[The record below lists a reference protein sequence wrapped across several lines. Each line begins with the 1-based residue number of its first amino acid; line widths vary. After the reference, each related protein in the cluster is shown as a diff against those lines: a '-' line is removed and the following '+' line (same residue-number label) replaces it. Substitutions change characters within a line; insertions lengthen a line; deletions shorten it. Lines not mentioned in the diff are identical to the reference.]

1 MHTASMEKPNDN
13 KAGSDPPPTSSDT
26 GERFV
31 TATPAEIAYAEQLL
45 RQIERRY
52 LNNPAELQPGSEQ
65 KQAA

>member
-1 MHTASMEKPNDN
+1 MHTASMEKVNDN
-13 KAGSDPPPTSSDT
+13 GSSSDPPPMSSAT

-52 LNNPAELQPGSEQ
+52 LNGPVEQQRHSEQ